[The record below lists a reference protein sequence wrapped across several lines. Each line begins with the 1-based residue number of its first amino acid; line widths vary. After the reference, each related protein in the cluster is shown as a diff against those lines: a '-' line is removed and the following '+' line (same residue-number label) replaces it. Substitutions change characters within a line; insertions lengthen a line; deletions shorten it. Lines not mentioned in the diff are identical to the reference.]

1 MGLLKSSYVAVLFS
15 VIATLGFAQ
24 SGSKALEKVQTEI
37 YDILDTDLTTVK
49 FEKGSATLTDTER
62 RTLRAM
68 ITAVRDDTK
77 IENIII
83 AAWSD
88 SQYPAKE
95 GSKLSDADIKL
106 ASQRAENVKTV
117 LTELGASDIKI
128 YSMAEHPSWI
138 AKTFRT
144 EEAKVKLSLN
154 GKHIED
160 RKAEVIAQ
168 TLQSEGGPSSVV
180 VIVKRATSVSASH

>member
-1 MGLLKSSYVAVLFS
+1 
-15 VIATLGFAQ
+15 
-24 SGSKALEKVQTEI
+24 
-37 YDILDTDLTTVK
+37 LTTVK